1 MQSWGGQISAH
12 VEAEVEVKGL
22 EFEVAVAS
30 DKDKKSVEDIS
41 ETVDSV
47 SNSSV
52 VSTEVTRVD
61 ISSSYWGV
69 VSSTILAVV
78 VLILIGLVLVVFNWV
93 LVVLV
98 VAKTVEFNKFACG
111 FSWKIAKGYLKADFD
126 IVLTPD

>member
-30 DKDKKSVEDIS
+30 DKDNKLVEDIFKA
-41 ETVDSV
+41 VDAV

-61 ISSSYWGV
+61 NSSSY
-69 VSSTILAVV
+69 
-78 VLILIGLVLVVFNWV
+78 
-93 LVVLV
+93 
-98 VAKTVEFNKFACG
+98 
-111 FSWKIAKGYLKADFD
+111 
-126 IVLTPD
+126 

>member
-61 ISSSYWGV
+61 ISSSY
-69 VSSTILAVV
+69 
-78 VLILIGLVLVVFNWV
+78 
-93 LVVLV
+93 
-98 VAKTVEFNKFACG
+98 
-111 FSWKIAKGYLKADFD
+111 
-126 IVLTPD
+126 